1 MRLGARLALLLF
13 LFTRPDISR
22 AALPSYSL
30 DEAVAYAR
38 QQNPDIAI
46 ARKKLE
52 AARGGVIEAR
62 SGYLPSVVT
71 SGIYRN
77 RQQQESTRL
86 RSNDYNASVRV
97 IQNLYTGGAVSS
109 ATAIARLNHDKQEHE
124 LQAVID
130 RVTMDVRSTF
140 YELLFN
146 RAKVKVREQA
156 LDVFRGE
163 LKSQKERLVAGTVG
177 QLNVRR
183 AEVALANEEAELINA
198 QTQVRLS
205 YLRLG
210 ELLGLDSRAD
220 PFSFEVTGQ
229 LQYEP
234 RHPDLN
240 ECLARATLNRPE
252 IKSRQIDIEI
262 EARQLNLDRSEM
274 RPRVEAFS
282 GYEVYNE
289 RDPDLG
295 REFNHGYV
303 VGVNASWN
311 LFDGWATK
319 GRVEATKARR
329 DAAKQALE
337 ATKLAIESE
346 VRSAIL
352 DLRQS
357 DRVLEAET
365 KNVQT
370 ADESL
375 EIAKGNLAAGLG
387 TQLDILQAA
396 ADVTRTRS
404 TRLGAIYLH
413 NVALARLARACDG
426 DSASS
431 EFEDKVMRAADPK
444 REERQTQ
451 MFDVAKPPASLT
463 NRGNDCKALCRMR
476 SAFGGAARLQQ
487 RSVVVA
493 RLTVRGRR
501 GGARQESRR

>member
-1 MRLGARLALLLF
+1 MRLVFRLALSILF
-13 LFTRPDISR
+13 C
-22 AALPSYSL
+22 ALPSVALTALPTYSL
-30 DEAVAYAR
+30 EQAVALA
-38 QQNPDIAI
+38 QTQNPDLAI

-62 SGYLPSVVT
+62 SGYLPSVVS

-97 IQNLYTGGAVSS
+97 VQNVYTGGAVSS
-109 ATAIARLNHDKQEHE
+109 ATAIARLNHQKQEEE

-163 LKSQKERLVAGTVG
+163 LKTQKERLSAGTVG

-210 ELLGLDSRAD
+210 ELLGFDSRSD

-252 IKSRQIDIEI
+252 IKSRQIDIAI
-262 EARQLNLDRSEM
+262 EEHQLTLDRSEM
-274 RPRVEAFS
+274 RPHVEAFS

-303 VGVNASWN
+303 VGVNARWN

-319 GRVEATKARR
+319 GRIEATNARR
-329 DAAKQALE
+329 DAAVKTLE
-337 ATKLAIESE
+337 ATKLSIESE

-352 DLRQS
+352 DIRQS
-357 DRVLEAET
+357 DRILEAET

-375 EIAKGNLAAGLG
+375 EIAQGNLGAGLG
-387 TQLDILQAA
+387 TQLDVLQAA
-396 ADVTRTRS
+396 ADLTRTRS

-413 NVALARLARACDG
+413 NVALARLARACG
-426 DSASS
+426 DDSSSA
-431 EFEDKVMRAADPK
+431 EFEAKTMQAADPK
-444 REERQTQ
+444 REQRQTQ
-451 MFDVAKPPASLT
+451 MFEVAKPPANL
-463 NRGNDCKALCRMR
+463 N
-476 SAFGGAARLQQ
+476 
-487 RSVVVA
+487 
-493 RLTVRGRR
+493 GRK
-501 GGARQESRR
+501 

>member
-1 MRLGARLALLLF
+1 MRFSVFVLRDL
-13 LFTRPDISR
+13 TS
-22 AALPSYSL
+22 AAAAVPTYSL
-30 DEAVAYAR
+30 EQAVALA
-38 QQNPDIAI
+38 QKQNPDIDV

-62 SGYLPSVVT
+62 SGYLPSVVS
-71 SGIYRN
+71 SGIYRY
-77 RQQQESTRL
+77 REQQKDTTL
-86 RSNDYNASVRV
+86 RKNDYNASVRIV
-97 IQNLYTGGAVSS
+97 QNLYTGGGVSS
-109 ATAIARLNHDKQEHE
+109 ANAIAKLNHQKQEQE

-163 LKSQKERLVAGTVG
+163 LKAQEERLRAGTVG

-183 AEVALANEEAELINA
+183 AEVALANEEADLIDA

-205 YLRLG
+205 FLHLG
-210 ELLGLDSRAD
+210 ELLGAQWRRSVFIRSQRTVAIRTATSRSKRM
-220 PFSFEVTGQ
+220 P
-229 LQYEP
+229 
-234 RHPDLN
+234 
-240 ECLARATLNRPE
+240 ARATLNRPE
-252 IKSRQIDIEI
+252 IKSRRLDIAI
-262 EARQLNLDRSEM
+262 EEHQRELDRSEL
-274 RPRVEAFS
+274 RPHVDAFT

-289 RDPDLG
+289 RDPSIG

-303 VGVNASWN
+303 VGLNAQWN

-319 GRVEATKARR
+319 GRVLATTARR
-329 DAAKQALE
+329 EAAQKALDAM
-337 ATKLAIESE
+337 KLTVESE
-346 VRSAIL
+346 VRSAFL

-396 ADVTRTRS
+396 ADVTSTRS
-404 TRLGAIYLH
+404 TRLGAIFLH
-413 NVALARLARACDG
+413 NVALARLARACG
-426 DSASS
+426 VSSASS
-431 EFEDKVMRAADPK
+431 EFDDKAISVADPK

-451 MFDVAKPPASLT
+451 MFEVARPPANLD
-463 NRGNDCKALCRMR
+463 RKK
-476 SAFGGAARLQQ
+476 
-487 RSVVVA
+487 
-493 RLTVRGRR
+493 
-501 GGARQESRR
+501 

>member
-1 MRLGARLALLLF
+1 MRLGVRLALLLF
-13 LFTRPDISR
+13 LFLRPDIGR

-30 DEAVAYAR
+30 EEAVALAR

-46 ARKKLE
+46 ARKKVE
-52 AARGGVIEAR
+52 AARGGVVEAR
-62 SGYLPSVVT
+62 SGYLPSVV
-71 SGIYRN
+71 SNGIYRN

-86 RSNDYNASVRV
+86 RSNDYNASVRIV
-97 IQNLYTGGAVSS
+97 QNLYTGGAVSS
-109 ATAIARLNHDKQEHE
+109 ATAIARLNHDKQELE

-163 LKSQKERLVAGTVG
+163 LKSQKERLSAGTVG

-183 AEVALANEEAELINA
+183 AEVALANEEAELIDA
-198 QTQVRLS
+198 QTQVRLT

-210 ELLGLDSRAD
+210 ELLGLNSNAD
-220 PFSFEVTGQ
+220 PFSFEVVGQ

-240 ECLARATLNRPE
+240 ECLARALVNRPE
-252 IKSRQIDIEI
+252 IKSAEIDVAIEG
-262 EARQLNLDRSEM
+262 RQLNLDRSEL
-274 RPRVEAFS
+274 RPQVEAFS

-289 RDPDLG
+289 RDPSLG

-303 VGVNASWN
+303 VGVNASWH

-319 GRVEATKARR
+319 GKMQATRARQ
-329 DAAKQALE
+329 DAAKQALD
-337 ATKLAIESE
+337 ATRLSVESD

-370 ADESL
+370 ADESF
-375 EIAKGNLAAGLG
+375 EIAKGNLDAGLG

-404 TRLGAIYLH
+404 TRLGAIFQH
-413 NVALARLARACDG
+413 NVALAHLARACG
-426 DSASS
+426 GESASA
-431 EFEDKVMRAADPK
+431 EFEDKAMRAADPK
-444 REERQTQ
+444 REERQML
-451 MFDVAKPPASLT
+451 MFEVAKPPASLT
-463 NRGNDCKALCRMR
+463 DRK
-476 SAFGGAARLQQ
+476 
-487 RSVVVA
+487 
-493 RLTVRGRR
+493 
-501 GGARQESRR
+501 

>member
-1 MRLGARLALLLF
+1 MRLGVRLALLLF
-13 LFTRPDISR
+13 LFWRPDFSR

-30 DEAVAYAR
+30 EEAVAYAR

-71 SGIYRN
+71 NGIYRY
-77 RQQQESTRL
+77 REQQEDTRL
-86 RSNDYNASVRV
+86 RNNDYNASVRIV
-97 IQNLYTGGAVSS
+97 QNVYTGGAVSS
-109 ATAIARLNHDKQEHE
+109 ATAIARLNHEKQELE
-124 LQAVID
+124 LQSVID

-163 LKSQKERLVAGTVG
+163 LKSQKERLGAGTVS

-210 ELLGLDSRAD
+210 ELLGLDSRTN
-220 PFSFEVTGQ
+220 PFSFEVVGE
-229 LQYEP
+229 LQYQP

-252 IKSRQIDIEI
+252 IKSHQIDVAIE
-262 EARQLNLDRSEM
+262 EQQLKLDRSEL
-274 RPRVEAFS
+274 RPHVEAFS

-289 RDPDLG
+289 RDPDIG

-303 VGVNASWN
+303 AGVNARWN
-311 LFDGWATK
+311 VFDGWATK

-329 DAAKQALE
+329 DAARQALD
-337 ATKLAIESE
+337 AMKLSVESD

-352 DLRQS
+352 DLQQS

-375 EIAKGNLAAGLG
+375 EIAKGNLDAGLG

-404 TRLGAIYLH
+404 TRLGAIFQH
-413 NVALARLARACDG
+413 NVALARLARACG
-426 DSASS
+426 ETSISS
-431 EFEDKVMRAADPK
+431 EFEDKVMRAVDPK

-451 MFDVAKPPASLT
+451 MFDMAQPPANL
-463 NRGNDCKALCRMR
+463 N
-476 SAFGGAARLQQ
+476 
-487 RSVVVA
+487 
-493 RLTVRGRR
+493 VR
-501 GGARQESRR
+501 E

>member
-1 MRLGARLALLLF
+1 MEGHGEAIMRLGCRLALLLF
-13 LFTRPDISR
+13 LFARPGISW
-22 AALPSYSL
+22 AAVPSFSL
-30 DEAVAYAR
+30 DEAVAYAC
-38 QQNPDIAI
+38 QQNPDIVI

-71 SGIYRN
+71 NGIYRY
-77 RQQQESTRL
+77 REQQESTRL
-86 RSNDYNASVRV
+86 RNNDYNASVRV

-109 ATAIARLNHDKQEHE
+109 ATAIARLNHDKQELE
-124 LQAVID
+124 LQAVLD

-156 LDVFRGE
+156 MDVFRGE
-163 LKSQKERLVAGTVG
+163 LKSQKERLSAGTVG

-198 QTQVRLS
+198 QTQVQLS

-210 ELLGLDSRAD
+210 ELLGFNSREG
-220 PFSFEVTGQ
+220 PFSFEVSGQ
-229 LQYEP
+229 LQYES

-240 ECLARATLNRPE
+240 ECLARAAVNRPE
-252 IKSRQIDIEI
+252 IKSRQIDIAI
-262 EARQLNLDRSEM
+262 EERQLTLDRSEL
-274 RPRVEAFS
+274 RPHVEAFS
-282 GYEVYNE
+282 GYEFYDE
-289 RDPDLG
+289 RDPDVG

-303 VGVNASWN
+303 VGVNATWHV
-311 LFDGWATK
+311 FDGWATK

-329 DAAKQALE
+329 DAAKQAVE
-337 ATKLAIESE
+337 ATKLSVESE

-352 DLRQS
+352 DLGQA

-375 EIAKGNLAAGLG
+375 EIAKGNLDAGLG

-404 TRLGAIYLH
+404 TRLCAIYLH
-413 NVALARLARACDG
+413 NVALARLARACG
-426 DSASS
+426 GNSASS
-431 EFEDKVMRAADPK
+431 EFEDKAMRAADPK
-444 REERQTQ
+444 RDERQTQ

-463 NRGNDCKALCRMR
+463 NRK
-476 SAFGGAARLQQ
+476 
-487 RSVVVA
+487 
-493 RLTVRGRR
+493 
-501 GGARQESRR
+501 

>member
-1 MRLGARLALLLF
+1 METAGATAARSSGWRNFDPLTRKSGSTGARFVAKKANDGEATMRLGFRLALLLF
-13 LFTRPDISR
+13 LSARPDIGQ
-22 AALPSYSL
+22 AALPSCSL
-30 DEAVAYAR
+30 SEAVTYAR
-38 QQNPDIAI
+38 QQNPDIII

-62 SGYLPSVVT
+62 SGYLPSVST
-71 SGIYRN
+71 NGIYRY
-77 RQQQESTRL
+77 RKEQEATRL
-86 RSNDYNASVRV
+86 RSNDYNASLRV

-109 ATAIARLNHDKQEHE
+109 ATAIARLNHDKQELE
-124 LQAVID
+124 LQAAID

-140 YELLFN
+140 YETLFN
-146 RAKVKVREQA
+146 KAKVKVREQA

-163 LKSQKERLVAGTVG
+163 LQSQKERMSAGTVG

-183 AEVALANEEAELINA
+183 AEVALANEESELINA

-210 ELLGLDSRAD
+210 ELLGLDSRSD
-220 PFSFEVTGQ
+220 PFAFEVTGQ

-234 RHPDLN
+234 RRPDLN
-240 ECLARATLNRPE
+240 ECLARATVNRPE
-252 IKSRQIDIEI
+252 IKSRQIDIAI
-262 EARQLNLDRSEM
+262 EEQQIKLDRSEL
-274 RPRVEAFS
+274 RPHVEAFS

-289 RDPDLG
+289 RDPNIG

-303 VGVNASWN
+303 AGVNATWN
-311 LFDGWATK
+311 FFDGWATK
-319 GRVEATKARR
+319 GRVQATRARR
-329 DAAKQALE
+329 GAAQQALE
-337 ATKLAIESE
+337 ATTLAIESE

-352 DLRQS
+352 DMRQA

-375 EIAKGNLAAGLG
+375 EIAKGNLGAGLG

-413 NVALARLARACDG
+413 NVALARLARACG
-426 DSASS
+426 DEATSA
-431 EFEDKVMRAADPK
+431 EFEDKAMRAADPK
-444 REERQTQ
+444 REQRQTK
-451 MFDVAKPPASLT
+451 MFDVAKPPSSLT
-463 NRGNDCKALCRMR
+463 NRK
-476 SAFGGAARLQQ
+476 
-487 RSVVVA
+487 
-493 RLTVRGRR
+493 
-501 GGARQESRR
+501 

>member
-1 MRLGARLALLLF
+1 MRLGVRLALLLF
-13 LFTRPDISR
+13 LFLRPDIIR
-22 AALPSYSL
+22 AAPASYSL
-30 DEAVAYAR
+30 EQALALAR
-38 QQNPDIAI
+38 AQNPDIAI

-52 AARGGVIEAR
+52 AARGGVVEAR
-62 SGYLPSVVT
+62 SGYLPSVVST
-71 SGIYRN
+71 GIYRY

-86 RSNDYNASVRV
+86 RHNDYNASVRIV
-97 IQNLYTGGAVSS
+97 QNLYTGGAVSNS
-109 ATAIARLNHDKQEHE
+109 TAIARLHHEKQELE
-124 LQAVID
+124 LDAVID

-156 LDVFRGE
+156 LEVFRGE
-163 LKSQKERLVAGTVG
+163 LKSQKERLGAGTVG
-177 QLNVRR
+177 ALNVRR

-210 ELLGLDSRAD
+210 ELLGLDASAD
-220 PFSFEVTGQ
+220 LFSFEVTGQ

-240 ECLARATLNRPE
+240 ECLARALENRPE
-252 IKSRQIDIEI
+252 IKSGEIDAAIE
-262 EARQLNLDRSEM
+262 ERQLDLDRSELK
-274 RPRVEAFS
+274 PQVEAFT

-303 VGVNASWN
+303 VGVNATWH
-311 LFDGWATK
+311 LFDGWATR
-319 GRVEATKARR
+319 GRMQATKARR
-329 DAAKQALE
+329 DAARQALE
-337 ATKLAIESE
+337 ATKLVVESE

-370 ADESL
+370 ADESF
-375 EIAKGNLAAGLG
+375 EIAKGNLDAGLG

-404 TRLGAIYLH
+404 TRLGAIYQH
-413 NVALARLARACDG
+413 NVALARLMRACG
-426 DSASS
+426 GESEST

-444 REERQTQ
+444 REERQML
-451 MFDVAKPPASLT
+451 MFDVAKPPASL
-463 NRGNDCKALCRMR
+463 NGNK
-476 SAFGGAARLQQ
+476 
-487 RSVVVA
+487 
-493 RLTVRGRR
+493 
-501 GGARQESRR
+501 

>member
-1 MRLGARLALLLF
+1 MRLGFRLALLLF
-13 LFTRPDISR
+13 LFTRPDIGQ
-22 AALPSYSL
+22 AAPATYSL
-30 DEAVAYAR
+30 EQAVALAQR
-38 QQNPDIAI
+38 QNPDIMI

-71 SGIYRN
+71 TGIYRY
-77 RQQQESTRL
+77 REPQEPTRL
-86 RSNDYNASVRV
+86 RNNDYNASVRV

-109 ATAIARLNHDKQEHE
+109 ATAIARLNHNKQEEE

-140 YELLFN
+140 YEVLFN

-163 LKSQKERLVAGTVG
+163 LKSQKERLSAGTVG

-198 QTQVRLS
+198 QSQVRLS
-205 YLRLG
+205 FLRLG
-210 ELLGLDSRAD
+210 ELLGLDSNTDAL
-220 PFSFEVTGQ
+220 SFEITGQ

-234 RHPDLN
+234 QHPDLN
-240 ECLARATLNRPE
+240 ECLARATVNRPE
-252 IKSRQIDIEI
+252 IRSREIDIEI
-262 EARQLNLDRSEM
+262 EEWQLKLDRSEM
-274 RPRVEAFS
+274 RPHVEAFS
-282 GYEVYNE
+282 GYEVYDE
-289 RDPDLG
+289 RDPDVG

-303 VGVNASWN
+303 AGLNATWN
-311 LFDGWATK
+311 VFDGWATK
-319 GRVEATKARR
+319 GRVGATKARR
-329 DAAKQALE
+329 DAAKQALR
-337 ATKLAIESE
+337 ATKLSIESE

-375 EIAKGNLAAGLG
+375 EIAKGNLDAGLG

-413 NVALARLARACDG
+413 NIARARLARACG
-426 DSASS
+426 GNSASR
-431 EFEDKVMRAADPK
+431 EFDNKAMRAADPK
-444 REERQTQ
+444 REDRQTQ

-463 NRGNDCKALCRMR
+463 NRK
-476 SAFGGAARLQQ
+476 
-487 RSVVVA
+487 
-493 RLTVRGRR
+493 
-501 GGARQESRR
+501 

>member
-1 MRLGARLALLLF
+1 MRLISRLALSLF
-13 LFTRPDISR
+13 ICVLPRVGFT
-22 AALPSYSL
+22 ALPTYSL
-30 DEAVAYAR
+30 EQAVTLAHR
-38 QQNPDIAI
+38 QNPDIAI

-62 SGYLPSVVT
+62 SGYLPSVVS

-97 IQNLYTGGAVSS
+97 LQNIYTGGAVSS
-109 ATAIARLNHDKQEHE
+109 ATAIARLKHEKQERE

-130 RVTMDVRSTF
+130 RVTMEVRSTF

-163 LKSQKERLVAGTVG
+163 LQTQKERLSAGTVG

-205 YLRLG
+205 FLRLG

-220 PFSFEVTGQ
+220 PFAFEVAGQ
-229 LQYEP
+229 LQYQP

-240 ECLARATLNRPE
+240 ECLARAALNRPE
-252 IKSRQIDIEI
+252 IKSGQLDIAI
-262 EARQLNLDRSEM
+262 EEQQLKLDRSEL

-303 VGVNASWN
+303 VGVNAQWN

-319 GRVEATKARR
+319 GRVTATKARR
-329 DAAKQALE
+329 EAAQQALE
-337 ATKLAIESE
+337 ATKLSVESE

-375 EIAKGNLAAGLG
+375 EIATGNLAAGLG
-387 TQLDILQAA
+387 TQLDVLQAA

-413 NVALARLARACDG
+413 NVALARLARACG
-426 DSASS
+426 DNSTST
-431 EFEDKVMRAADPK
+431 EFEDKAMRAADPN
-444 REERQTQ
+444 REERQAQ
-451 MFDVAKPPASLT
+451 MFNVAKPPANL
-463 NRGNDCKALCRMR
+463 NERK
-476 SAFGGAARLQQ
+476 
-487 RSVVVA
+487 
-493 RLTVRGRR
+493 
-501 GGARQESRR
+501 

>member
-1 MRLGARLALLLF
+1 MRLGVRLALLLF
-13 LFTRPDISR
+13 LFARPEISR
-22 AALPSYSL
+22 AAVPTYSL
-30 DEAVAYAR
+30 EQAVALA
-38 QQNPDIAI
+38 QKQNPDIDV

-62 SGYLPSVVT
+62 SGYLPSVLS
-71 SGIYRN
+71 SGIYRY
-77 RQQQESTRL
+77 REQQQDTTL
-86 RSNDYNASVRV
+86 RKNDYNASVRV
-97 IQNLYTGGAVSS
+97 VQNLYTGGGVS
-109 ATAIARLNHDKQEHE
+109 AANAIAKLNHQKQEQE

-163 LKSQKERLVAGTVG
+163 LKAQEERLRAGTVG

-183 AEVALANEEAELINA
+183 AEVALANEEAELIDA

-205 YLRLG
+205 FLRLG
-210 ELLGLDSRAD
+210 ELLGANGAD
-220 PFSFEVTGQ
+220 PFSFEVAGQ

-240 ECLARATLNRPE
+240 ECLARAALNRPE
-252 IKSRQIDIEI
+252 IKSRRLDIAI
-262 EARQLNLDRSEM
+262 EEHQLELDRSEL
-274 RPRVEAFS
+274 RPHVDAFT

-289 RDPDLG
+289 RDPSIG

-303 VGVNASWN
+303 VGLNAQWN

-319 GRVEATKARR
+319 GRVLATTARR
-329 DAAKQALE
+329 EAAQKALE
-337 ATKLAIESE
+337 AMKLTVESE
-346 VRSAIL
+346 VRSAFL

-404 TRLGAIYLH
+404 TRLGAIFLH
-413 NVALARLARACDG
+413 NVALARLARACG
-426 DSASS
+426 VSSASR
-431 EFEDKVMRAADPK
+431 EFDDKAMSVADPK

-451 MFDVAKPPASLT
+451 MFEVARPPANLS
-463 NRGNDCKALCRMR
+463 
-476 SAFGGAARLQQ
+476 
-487 RSVVVA
+487 
-493 RLTVRGRR
+493 GRK
-501 GGARQESRR
+501 